1 MSNNSTAEVFSRAA
15 PDFDRVGPRF
25 FSQSG
30 LRLVELANIPE
41 SSRILDVAC
50 GRGAVL
56 FPVSEKVGADGQ
68 VFGVDL
74 AEGMIRHTQSDIRN
88 LNIRNIH
95 LSQMDATQLA
105 FDNAKFD
112 FVLCSHSIGFFPQAL
127 SEIYRVLKPGGRV
140 VLSIVASDCF
150 KWLLDIFEQYRP
162 SNEPD
167 EESEMERLALDTPE
181 GMESALR
188 ASGFAEIQIHNET
201 MDMVYPDE
209 ETWWQMLWTLGFRSA
224 LETMSTKKLLE
235 FKTDIAKAL
244 KNFKQ
249 QDGFH
254 IHFESIYAMCIR
266 L

>member
-30 LRLVELANIPE
+30 LHLVELANIPE
-41 SSRILDVAC
+41 SSRVLDVAC

-88 LNIRNIH
+88 LNIQNIH

-105 FDNAKFD
+105 FDNAIFG
-112 FVLCSHSIGFFPQAL
+112 FALCSHSIGFFPKAL
-127 SEIYRVLKPGGRV
+127 SEIYRVLKPGGKTA
-140 VLSIVASDCF
+140 LSIVASDCF
-150 KWLLDIFEQYRP
+150 KWLLDIFEQYR
-162 SNEPD
+162 SSDEPN

-201 MDMVYPDE
+201 IDMVYPDE
-209 ETWWQMLWTLGFRSA
+209 ETWWQLLWTIGFRGA
-224 LETMSTKKLLE
+224 LETMTTEKQLQ
-235 FKTDIAKAL
+235 FKADLAQGL
-244 KNFKQ
+244 KHFKQ
-249 QDGFH
+249 SDGFH
-254 IHFESIYAMCIR
+254 IPFESIYAMCI
-266 L
+266 